1 MEHLMFQLTRSVT
14 WQALKGLHAQTA
26 DDRIRDYFVTDPQR
40 FEKMSLRVGGL
51 FLDYSKHHI
60 SSAVLAKLLELA
72 DHSALVQRRA
82 QMFSGDIIN
91 VTEDRPVLH
100 TALRNLGEGPLM
112 VDGQDVMPEIQRT
125 REQIRAFAEAVRSGE
140 WQGYS
145 GQRIKDV
152 VNIGI
157 GGSDL
162 GPNMAC
168 RALLKYRHPE
178 LNFHFVSN
186 VDGTHIQKVL
196 SRLDPATTLFIVS
209 TKTFSTQETL
219 LNAHTAKRWF
229 LDNAG
234 EEADVGAHFIAAST
248 NRRAAME
255 FGIREENVFEF
266 WAWVGGR
273 YSMWSSIGLPIA
285 LSIGFDGFMELL
297 EGAYEMDQHFLT
309 APCAENMPVLMALIG
324 IWYINFHGAE
334 TQAIVPYDQ
343 ALHQLP
349 SFLQQLDMESNG
361 KSVDIFGHPVD
372 YKTGPIVWGQ
382 TGSNGQHAF
391 FQLLHQGTRYVPID
405 FIASLKP
412 EPGFEDHHFALLT
425 NMLAQ
430 ANAFMEGSQQGSRL
444 DPYSCPGNR
453 PSSTLLLDELTP
465 KNLGALIALYE
476 HKVFVQGVIW
486 NINSFD
492 QWGVQLGKQIA
503 GEISERIDEH
513 SQDFDASTQGLL
525 ALVRGHFGQHP
536 GGAAAS
542 EPTRRD
548 TDTPEGRDKEAAG
561 DKGRGK
567 GKSQTRKEKSA

>member
-1 MEHLMFQLTRSVT
+1 MFQLTRSVT
-14 WQALKGLHAQTA
+14 WQSLLKLREETA
-26 DDRIRDYFVTDPQR
+26 NDRIRDYFAADPKR
-40 FEKMSLRVGGL
+40 FDKMSLRVGGL
-51 FLDYSKHHI
+51 FLDYSKHQI
-60 SSAVLAKLLELA
+60 SDKVLDKLMELA
-72 DHSALVQRRA
+72 EHSALVQRRA

-100 TALRNLGEGPLM
+100 TALRNLGDTP
-112 VDGQDVMPEIQRT
+112 VIADGKDVMPEIHAT
-125 REQIRAFAEAVRSGE
+125 REQIKRFSEEVRSGT
-140 WQGYS
+140 WKGYS
-145 GQRIKDV
+145 GERIRDI

-162 GPNMAC
+162 GPNMAS
-168 RALLKYRHPE
+168 RALLKYRQAD

-186 VDGTHIQKVL
+186 VDGAHIQKVL
-196 SRLDPATTLFIVS
+196 RSLDPATTLFIVS

-219 LNAHTAKRWF
+219 LNARTARRWF
-229 LDNAG
+229 IENAG
-234 EEADVGAHFIAAST
+234 DDADIGAHFIAAST
-248 NRRAAME
+248 NRKAAME
-255 FGIREENVFEF
+255 FGIREENIFEF

-285 LSIGFDGFMELL
+285 LAIGYDGFIEML
-297 EGAYEMDQHFLT
+297 EGAYEMDQHFLS
-309 APCAENMPVLMALIG
+309 APLSDNMPVLMALIG
-324 IWYINFHGAE
+324 IWYINFVGAE

-349 SFLQQLDMESNG
+349 AFLQQLDMESNG
-361 KSVDIFGHPVD
+361 KSVDIFGRPVD

-412 EPGFEDHHFALLT
+412 EPGVEDHHFALLT

-430 ANAFMEGSQQGSRL
+430 ANAFMEGSSQGGDL

-453 PSSTLLLDELTP
+453 PSSVLLLDELTP
-465 KNLGALIALYE
+465 RNLGALIALYE

-492 QWGVQLGKQIA
+492 QWGVQLGKRIA
-503 GEISERIDEH
+503 GEISEKIDER

-525 ALVRGHFGQHP
+525 GLVREHFSAAETPRNKHADQATKTSRK
-536 GGAAAS
+536 GASSKHDAATK
-542 EPTRRD
+542 P
-548 TDTPEGRDKEAAG
+548 
-561 DKGRGK
+561 
-567 GKSQTRKEKSA
+567 

>member
-1 MEHLMFQLTRSVT
+1 MFQLTRSVT
-14 WQALKGLHAQTA
+14 WQSLLKLREETA
-26 DDRIRDYFVTDPQR
+26 NDRIRDYFAADPKR
-40 FEKMSLRVGGL
+40 FDKMSLRVGGL
-51 FLDYSKHHI
+51 FLDYSKHQI
-60 SSAVLAKLLELA
+60 SDKVLDKLMELA
-72 DHSALVQRRA
+72 EHSALVQRRA

-100 TALRNLGEGPLM
+100 TALRNLGDTP
-112 VDGQDVMPEIQRT
+112 VIADGKDVMPEIHAT
-125 REQIRAFAEAVRSGE
+125 REQIKRFSEEVRSGA
-140 WQGYS
+140 WKGYS
-145 GQRIKDV
+145 GERIRDI

-162 GPNMAC
+162 GPNMAS
-168 RALLKYRHPE
+168 RALLKYRQAD

-186 VDGTHIQKVL
+186 VDGAHIQKVL
-196 SRLDPATTLFIVS
+196 RSLDPATTLFIVS

-219 LNAHTAKRWF
+219 LNARTARRWF
-229 LDNAG
+229 IENAG
-234 EEADVGAHFIAAST
+234 DDADIGAHFIAAST
-248 NRRAAME
+248 NRKAAME

-285 LSIGFDGFMELL
+285 LAIGYDGFIEML
-297 EGAYEMDQHFLT
+297 EGAYEMDQHFLS
-309 APCAENMPVLMALIG
+309 APLSDNMPVLMALIG
-324 IWYINFHGAE
+324 IWYINFVGAE

-349 SFLQQLDMESNG
+349 AFLQQLDMESNG
-361 KSVDIFGHPVD
+361 KSVDIFGRPVD

-412 EPGFEDHHFALLT
+412 EPGVEDHHFALLT

-430 ANAFMEGSQQGSRL
+430 ANAFMEGSSQGGDL

-453 PSSTLLLDELTP
+453 PSSVLLLDELTP
-465 KNLGALIALYE
+465 RNLGALIALYE

-492 QWGVQLGKQIA
+492 QWGVQLGKRIA
-503 GEISERIDEH
+503 GEISEKIDER

-525 ALVRGHFGQHP
+525 GLVREHFSAAETPRNKHAEKATKTSRK
-536 GGAAAS
+536 GASSKHDAATK
-542 EPTRRD
+542 P
-548 TDTPEGRDKEAAG
+548 
-561 DKGRGK
+561 
-567 GKSQTRKEKSA
+567 

>member
-1 MEHLMFQLTRSVT
+1 MFQLTRSVT
-14 WQALKGLHAQTA
+14 WQALKQLQQETA
-26 DDRIRDYFVTDPQR
+26 GDRIKDYFTADPQR

-60 SSAVLAKLLELA
+60 SDTVLAKLLELA

-100 TALRNLGEGPLM
+100 AALRNLGDSPVM
-112 VDGQDVMPEIQRT
+112 VDGKDVMPEIR
-125 REQIRAFAEAVRSGE
+125 RSWEQLRQFADAVRSGE
-140 WQGYS
+140 WKGFS
-145 GQRIKDV
+145 GKRIKDV

-168 RALLKYRHPE
+168 RALLKHRHPE
-178 LNFHFVSN
+178 LGFHFVSN
-186 VDGTHIQKVL
+186 VDGAHIQKVL
-196 SRLDPATTLFIVS
+196 ARLDPASTLFIVS

-219 LNAHTAKRWF
+219 LNAKTARRWF
-229 LDNAG
+229 VEQAG
-234 EEADVGAHFIAAST
+234 DDADVGAHFVAAST
-248 NRRAAME
+248 NKKAAMA
-255 FGIREENVFEF
+255 FGVREENVFEF

-285 LSIGFDGFMELL
+285 LSVGFDGFMEMLQ
-297 EGAYEMDQHFLT
+297 GAYEMDQHFLS
-309 APCAENMPVLMALIG
+309 APFDRNMPVLMALAG
-324 IWYINFHGAE
+324 IWNLNFKGAE

-349 SFLQQLDMESNG
+349 AFLQQLDMESNG

-412 EPGFEDHHFALLT
+412 EPGVEEHHFALLT

-430 ANAFMEGSQQGSRL
+430 ANAFMEGSQTGGRL

-453 PSSTLLLDELTP
+453 PSSVLLLDELTP

-492 QWGVQLGKQIA
+492 QWGVELGKRIA
-503 GEISERIDEH
+503 GEISDRLDTQT
-513 SQDFDASTQGLL
+513 QDFDASTQGLL
-525 ALVRGHFGQHP
+525 ALVREHFPTSPSTAP
-536 GGAAAS
+536 GPAKS
-542 EPTRRD
+542 
-548 TDTPEGRDKEAAG
+548 
-561 DKGRGK
+561 GK
-567 GKSQTRKEKSA
+567 GKSEKKASRKER

>member
-1 MEHLMFQLTRSVT
+1 MLQLTRSVS
-14 WQALKGLHAQTA
+14 WQALTRLGEVTRN
-26 DDRIRDYFVTDPQR
+26 DRIRDYFVADPKR

-60 SSAVLAKLLELA
+60 SDEVMEALVELA
-72 DHSALVQRRA
+72 EHSALVQRRA

-91 VTEDRPVLH
+91 VTENRPVLH
-100 TALRNLGEGPLM
+100 TALRSQTNTPVI
-112 VDGQDVMPEIQRT
+112 VDGKDVMPEIHKT
-125 REQIRAFAEAVRSGE
+125 REQIRAFSEAVRSGE
-140 WQGYS
+140 WKGFD
-145 GQRIKDV
+145 GQRIHDV

-168 RALLKYRHPE
+168 RALLKHRHPE

-186 VDGTHIQKVL
+186 VDGNHIQKVL
-196 SRLDPATTLFIVS
+196 KRLDPATTLFIVS

-219 LNAHTAKRWF
+219 LNAKTARRWF
-229 LDNAG
+229 LEHAG
-234 EEADVGAHFIAAST
+234 EDADVGAHFVAAST
-248 NRRAAME
+248 NRKAAKE

-285 LSIGFDGFMELL
+285 LSIGYEGFMELL
-297 EGAYEMDQHFLT
+297 EGAHEMDQHFIN
-309 APCAENMPVLMALIG
+309 APMAENMPVLMALIG
-324 IWYINFHGAE
+324 IWYINFMGAE

-349 SFLQQLDMESNG
+349 AFLQQLDMESNG
-361 KSVDIFGHPVD
+361 KSVDIFGRPVD
-372 YKTGPIVWGQ
+372 YKTGPIVWGE

-412 EPGFEDHHFALLT
+412 EPGTEEHHFALIT

-430 ANAFMEGSQQGSRL
+430 ANAFMEGSQDGSNL
-444 DPYSCPGNR
+444 DPHYNCPGNR
-453 PSSTLLLDELTP
+453 PSSTLLLDEMTP
-465 KNLGALIALYE
+465 RNLGALIALYE

-492 QWGVQLGKQIA
+492 QWGVQLGKRIA
-503 GEISERIDEH
+503 GEISARIDT
-513 SQDFDASTQGLL
+513 DVKAFDPSTQGLL
-525 ALVRGHFGQHP
+525 ALVREHFP
-536 GGAAAS
+536 AGGATQADDS
-542 EPTRRD
+542 N
-548 TDTPEGRDKEAAG
+548 DKPGKQA
-561 DKGRGK
+561 KG
-567 GKSQTRKEKSA
+567 STTTTRKETSS

>member
-1 MEHLMFQLTRSVT
+1 MTRSVT
-14 WQALKGLHAQTA
+14 WQSLLKLRDETA
-26 DDRIRDYFVTDPQR
+26 DDRIRDYFAKDPKR
-40 FEKMSLRVGGL
+40 FDKMSLRVGGL
-51 FLDYSKHHI
+51 FLDYSKHQI
-60 SSAVLAKLLELA
+60 SDAVLEKLVELA
-72 DHSALVQRRA
+72 EHSALVQRRA

-100 TALRNLGEGPLM
+100 TALRNLGDSP
-112 VDGQDVMPEIQRT
+112 VIADGKDVMPEIHAT
-125 REQIRAFAEAVRSGE
+125 REQIKRFSEEVRSGN
-140 WQGYS
+140 WKGYS
-145 GQRIKDV
+145 GERIRDV

-162 GPNMAC
+162 GPNMAS
-168 RALLKYRHPE
+168 RALLKYRQAD

-186 VDGTHIQKVL
+186 VDGAHIQKVL

-219 LNAHTAKRWF
+219 LNARTARRWF
-229 LDNAG
+229 IENAG
-234 EEADVGAHFIAAST
+234 DDADIGAHFIAAST
-248 NRRAAME
+248 NRKAAME

-285 LSIGFDGFMELL
+285 LAIGYEGFIEML
-297 EGAYEMDQHFLT
+297 EGAYEMDQHFQN
-309 APCAENMPVLMALIG
+309 APLGENMPVLMALIG
-324 IWYINFHGAE
+324 IWYINFVGAE

-349 SFLQQLDMESNG
+349 AFLQQLDMESNG
-361 KSVDIFGHPVD
+361 KSVDIFGRPVD

-412 EPGFEDHHFALLT
+412 EPGVEDHHFALLT

-430 ANAFMEGSQQGSRL
+430 ANAFMEGSSKGGDL

-453 PSSTLLLDELTP
+453 PSSVLLLDELTP
-465 KNLGALIALYE
+465 RNLGALIALYE

-492 QWGVQLGKQIA
+492 QWGVQLGKRIA
-503 GEISERIDEH
+503 GEISEKIDER

-525 ALVRGHFGQHP
+525 GLVREHFQAP
-536 GGAAAS
+536 
-542 EPTRRD
+542 
-548 TDTPEGRDKEAAG
+548 
-561 DKGRGK
+561 
-567 GKSQTRKEKSA
+567 GKSVEKAAEKAAKKTAKPAGKDAKAK

>member
-1 MEHLMFQLTRSVT
+1 MFQLTRSVT
-14 WQALKGLHAQTA
+14 WQALERLRDETAQ
-26 DDRIRDYFVTDPQR
+26 DRIRDYFTRDPQR
-40 FEKMSLRVGGL
+40 FDKMSLRVGGL
-51 FLDYSKHHI
+51 FLDYSKHLI
-60 SSAVLAKLLELA
+60 SDAVLGKLLELA

-91 VTEDRPVLH
+91 VTENRPVLH
-100 TALRNLGEGPLM
+100 TALRNLGDAPLQ
-112 VDGQDVMPEIQRT
+112 VDGKDVMPEIHQT
-125 REQIRAFAEAVRSGE
+125 REQIKRFSEAVRSGE
-140 WQGYS
+140 WRGHS
-145 GQRIKDV
+145 GERIRDV

-178 LNFHFVSN
+178 LHFHFVSN

-219 LNAHTAKRWF
+219 LNAKTARRWF

-234 EEADVGAHFIAAST
+234 EDADVGAHFIAAST
-248 NRRAAME
+248 NRQAAMA

-285 LSIGFDGFMELL
+285 LSVGFDGFMELL
-297 EGAYEMDQHFLT
+297 EGAYEMDRHFIE
-309 APCAENMPVLMALIG
+309 APFKDNMPVLMALIG
-324 IWYINFHGAE
+324 IWYINFQNAE

-343 ALHQLP
+343 ALNQLP
-349 SFLQQLDMESNG
+349 AFLQQLDMESNG
-361 KSVDIFGHPVD
+361 KSVDIFGQPVG
-372 YKTGPIVWGQ
+372 YKTGPIVWGE

-430 ANAFMEGSQQGSRL
+430 ANAFMEGSQDGTRL
-444 DPYSCPGNR
+444 DPHYSCPGNR

-465 KNLGALIALYE
+465 RNLGALIALYE

-492 QWGVQLGKQIA
+492 QWGVQLGKRIA

-513 SQDFDASTQGLL
+513 TQDFDASTQELL
-525 ALVRGHFGQHP
+525 KLVREHFDTTR
-536 GGAAAS
+536 AKSS
-542 EPTRRD
+542 EP
-548 TDTPEGRDKEAAG
+548 K
-561 DKGRGK
+561 K
-567 GKSQTRKEKSA
+567 KSAKEKRS

>member
-1 MEHLMFQLTRSVT
+1 MFHLTRSVT
-14 WQALKGLHAQTA
+14 WQALQRLQQATA
-26 DDRIRDYFVTDPQR
+26 NDRISDYFAADPQR
-40 FEKMSLRVGGL
+40 FDKMSLRVGGL
-51 FLDYSKHHI
+51 FLDYSKHHV
-60 SSAVLAKLLELA
+60 SEAVLAKLLELA

-112 VDGQDVMPEIQRT
+112 VDGKDVMPEIQRT
-125 REQIRAFAEAVRSGE
+125 REQIRLFSEAVRSGE
-140 WQGYS
+140 WRGYS
-145 GQRIKDV
+145 GERIRDV

-168 RALLKYRHPE
+168 RALLKYRHAE

-196 SRLDPATTLFIVS
+196 KRLDPATTLFIVS

-219 LNAHTAKRWF
+219 LNAKTARRWF

-234 EEADVGAHFIAAST
+234 EGADVGAHFVAAST
-248 NRRAAME
+248 NSKAAME

-285 LSIGFDGFMELL
+285 LSIGFDGFMEML
-297 EGAYEMDQHFLT
+297 EGAYAMDQHFIE
-309 APCAENMPVLMALIG
+309 APNARNMPVLMALIG
-324 IWYINFHGAE
+324 IWYINFLGAE

-349 SFLQQLDMESNG
+349 AFLQQLDMESNG
-361 KSVDIFGHPVD
+361 KSVDIFGHPVN

-412 EPGFEDHHFALLT
+412 EPGVEEHHFALLT

-430 ANAFMEGSQQGSRL
+430 ANAFMMGSQEGSQL

-453 PSSTLLLDELTP
+453 PSSVLLLDELTP
-465 KNLGALIALYE
+465 RNLGALIALYE

-492 QWGVQLGKQIA
+492 QWGVQLGKRIA
-503 GEISERIDEH
+503 GEISERIDER
-513 SQDFDASTQGLL
+513 SQEFDASTQGLL
-525 ALVRGHFGQHP
+525 ALVREHFRSAPEVEETEAPAKAGK
-536 GGAAAS
+536 AEKKTAKA
-542 EPTRRD
+542 RR
-548 TDTPEGRDKEAAG
+548 
-561 DKGRGK
+561 
-567 GKSQTRKEKSA
+567 

>member
-1 MEHLMFQLTRSVT
+1 MFQLTRSVT
-14 WQALKGLHAQTA
+14 WQALTQLHDQTRH
-26 DDRIRDYFVTDPQR
+26 DRISDYFAADPQR
-40 FEKMSLRVGGL
+40 HDRMSLRVGGL

-60 SSAVLAKLLELA
+60 SPAVLDTLLELA

-91 VTEDRPVLH
+91 VTENRPVLH

-125 REQIRAFAEAVRSGE
+125 REQIQRFSEAVRSGE
-140 WQGYS
+140 WKGYD

-168 RALLKYRHPE
+168 RALLKYRQGDI
-178 LNFHFVSN
+178 NFHFVSN

-196 SRLDPATTLFIVS
+196 RRLDPATTLFIVS

-219 LNAHTAKRWF
+219 LNAKTARRWF
-229 LDNAG
+229 VDNAG
-234 EEADVGAHFIAAST
+234 EDADVGAHFVAAST
-248 NRRAAME
+248 NKSAAMD

-285 LSIGFDGFMELL
+285 LAVGFEGFMAML
-297 EGAYEMDQHFLT
+297 EGAYAMDQHFLT
-309 APCAENMPVLMALIG
+309 APNATNMPVLMALIG

-349 SFLQQLDMESNG
+349 AFLQQLDMESNG
-361 KSVDIFGHPVD
+361 KSVDIFGQPVD

-412 EPGFEDHHFALLT
+412 EPGMEDHHFALLT

-430 ANAFMEGSQQGSRL
+430 ASAFMEGSLKGGEGGGNDL

-465 KNLGALIALYE
+465 RNLGALIALYE

-492 QWGVQLGKQIA
+492 QWGVQLGKRIA
-503 GEISERIDEH
+503 GEISSRLDAH

-525 ALVRGHFGQHP
+525 MRVREHFPSHG
-536 GGAAAS
+536 
-542 EPTRRD
+542 TV
-548 TDTPEGRDKEAAG
+548 TPEPQEPK
-561 DKGRGK
+561 KGK
-567 GKSQTRKEKSA
+567 GSKGKTSS

>member
-1 MEHLMFQLTRSVT
+1 MFQLTRSVT
-14 WQALKGLHAQTA
+14 WQALQRLYRETEN
-26 DDRIRDYFVTDPQR
+26 DRIRDYFAADPKR

-51 FLDYSKHHI
+51 FLDYSKHQI
-60 SSAVLAKLLELA
+60 SDTVLAKLLELA

-100 TALRNLGEGPLM
+100 TALRNVSDQP
-112 VDGQDVMPEIQRT
+112 VYHADGKDVMPEIHRSW
-125 REQIRAFAEAVRSGE
+125 EQIHRFSDAVRNGE
-140 WQGYS
+140 WTGHS
-145 GQRIKDV
+145 GQRIRDV

-168 RALLKYRHPE
+168 RALLNQRHPE

-196 SRLDPATTLFIVS
+196 KGLDPATTLFIVS

-219 LNAHTAKRWF
+219 LNARTARRWF
-229 LDNAG
+229 LENAG
-234 EEADVGAHFIAAST
+234 DDADIGAHFVAAST
-248 NRRAAME
+248 NRKAATE
-255 FGIREENVFEF
+255 FGIREENIFEF

-285 LSIGFDGFMELL
+285 LAIGFDGFMDMLR
-297 EGAYEMDQHFLT
+297 GAHEMDRHFLE
-309 APCAENMPVLMALIG
+309 APNAENMPVFMALIG
-324 IWYINFHGAE
+324 IWYINFVGAE
-334 TQAIVPYDQ
+334 THAIVPYDQ
-343 ALHQLP
+343 ALNQLP

-361 KSVDIFGHPVD
+361 KSVDIFGHPVN

-412 EPGFEDHHFALLT
+412 EPGFEEHHFALLT

-430 ANAFMEGSQQGSRL
+430 ANAFMEGSQTGSRL

-465 KNLGALIALYE
+465 RNLGALIALYE

-492 QWGVQLGKQIA
+492 QWGVELGKRIA
-503 GEISERIDEH
+503 GEISERIDTNVT
-513 SQDFDASTQGLL
+513 DFDPSTQGLL
-525 ALVRGHFGQHP
+525 HLVRDRFGD
-536 GGAAAS
+536 G
-542 EPTRRD
+542 
-548 TDTPEGRDKEAAG
+548 EADATSTAESS
-561 DKGRGK
+561 RNP
-567 GKSQTRKEKSA
+567 

>member
-1 MEHLMFQLTRSVT
+1 MFQLTRSVT
-14 WQALKGLHAQTA
+14 WQALDRLRDKTA
-26 DDRIRDYFVTDPQR
+26 NDRIRDYFTNDPQR

-51 FLDYSKHHI
+51 FLDYSKHHV
-60 SSAVLAKLLELA
+60 SDEVLTKLIELA

-91 VTEDRPVLH
+91 VTENRPVLH
-100 TALRNLGEGPLM
+100 TALRHLGDEPVY
-112 VDGQDVMPEIQRT
+112 VDGEDVMPEITRT
-125 REQIRAFAEAVRSGE
+125 REKIKLFSEAVRSGE
-140 WQGYS
+140 WKGYS
-145 GQRIKDV
+145 GKRIKDV

-162 GPNMAC
+162 GPNMAV

-178 LNFHFVSN
+178 LHFHFVSN

-219 LNAHTAKRWF
+219 LNAKTARRWF
-229 LDNAG
+229 LENAG
-234 EEADVGAHFIAAST
+234 EDADVGAHFIAAST
-248 NRRAAME
+248 NRKAAME

-285 LSIGFDGFMELL
+285 LSIGFEGFIELL
-297 EGAYEMDQHFLT
+297 EGAHEMDNHFIN
-309 APCAENMPVLMALIG
+309 APFSQNMPVLMALIG
-324 IWYINFHGAE
+324 IWYINFIGAE

-343 ALHQLP
+343 ALNQLP

-361 KSVDIFGHPVD
+361 KSVDIFGHPVN

-412 EPGFEDHHFALLT
+412 EPGVEDHHFALLT

-430 ANAFMEGSQQGSRL
+430 ANAFMEGSQGDSKELSQH

-492 QWGVQLGKQIA
+492 QWGVQLGKRIA
-503 GEISERIDEH
+503 GEISERIDAH
-513 SQDFDASTQGLL
+513 AADFDASTQGLL
-525 ALVRGHFGQHP
+525 ELVRAHFP
-536 GGAAAS
+536 TGGSSEQESAPAS
-542 EPTRRD
+542 A
-548 TDTPEGRDKEAAG
+548 DK
-561 DKGRGK
+561 
-567 GKSQTRKEKSA
+567 KSSRKKR

>member
-1 MEHLMFQLTRSVT
+1 MFQLTRSVT
-14 WQALKGLHAQTA
+14 WQALERLRDKTA
-26 DDRIRDYFVTDPQR
+26 NDRIRDYFTNDPQR

-51 FLDYSKHHI
+51 FLDYSKHQV
-60 SSAVLAKLLELA
+60 SDEVLAKLIELA

-91 VTEDRPVLH
+91 VTENRPVLH
-100 TALRNLGEGPLM
+100 TALRHLGDEPVY
-112 VDGQDVMPEIQRT
+112 VDGEDVMPEITRT
-125 REQIRAFAEAVRSGE
+125 REQIKLFSEAVRSGE
-140 WQGYS
+140 WKGYN

-162 GPNMAC
+162 GPNMAV

-178 LNFHFVSN
+178 LHFHFVSN

-219 LNAHTAKRWF
+219 LNAKTARRWF
-229 LDNAG
+229 LENAG
-234 EEADVGAHFIAAST
+234 EDADVGAHFIAAST
-248 NRRAAME
+248 NRKAAME

-285 LSIGFDGFMELL
+285 LSIGFEGFIELL
-297 EGAYEMDQHFLT
+297 EGAHEMDRHFIE
-309 APCAENMPVLMALIG
+309 APFAQNMPVLMALIG
-324 IWYINFHGAE
+324 IWYINFIGAE

-343 ALHQLP
+343 ALNQLP

-361 KSVDIFGHPVD
+361 KSVDIFGHPVN

-412 EPGFEDHHFALLT
+412 EPGVEDHHFALLT

-430 ANAFMEGSQQGSRL
+430 ANAFMEGSQGDSKELSQL

-492 QWGVQLGKQIA
+492 QWGVQLGKRIA
-503 GEISERIDEH
+503 GEISERIDANAA
-513 SQDFDASTQGLL
+513 DFDASTQGLL
-525 ALVRGHFGQHP
+525 ELVRAHFPSTAHQTQH
-536 GGAAAS
+536 A
-542 EPTRRD
+542 EPT
-548 TDTPEGRDKEAAG
+548 TGEK
-561 DKGRGK
+561 KLV
-567 GKSQTRKEKSA
+567 RKKR

>member
-1 MEHLMFQLTRSVT
+1 MFQLTRSVT
-14 WQALKGLHAQTA
+14 WQALERLRDKTA
-26 DDRIRDYFVTDPQR
+26 NDRIRDYFTSDPQR

-51 FLDYSKHHI
+51 FLDYSKHHV
-60 SSAVLAKLLELA
+60 SDEVLAKLIELA

-91 VTEDRPVLH
+91 VTENRPVLH
-100 TALRNLGEGPLM
+100 TALRHLGDEPVY
-112 VDGQDVMPEIQRT
+112 VDGEDVMPEITRT
-125 REQIRAFAEAVRSGE
+125 REQIKLFSEAVRSGE
-140 WQGYS
+140 WKGYN

-162 GPNMAC
+162 GPNMAV

-178 LNFHFVSN
+178 LHFHFVSN

-219 LNAHTAKRWF
+219 LNAKTARRWF
-229 LDNAG
+229 LENAG
-234 EEADVGAHFIAAST
+234 EDADVGAHFIAAST
-248 NRRAAME
+248 NRKAAME

-285 LSIGFDGFMELL
+285 LSIGFEGFIELL
-297 EGAYEMDQHFLT
+297 EGAHEMDRHFIE
-309 APCAENMPVLMALIG
+309 APFAQNMPVLMALIG
-324 IWYINFHGAE
+324 IWYINFIGAE

-343 ALHQLP
+343 ALNQLP

-361 KSVDIFGHPVD
+361 KSVDIFGHPVN

-412 EPGFEDHHFALLT
+412 EPGVEDHHFALLT

-430 ANAFMEGSQQGSRL
+430 ANAFMEGSQGDSKELSQL

-492 QWGVQLGKQIA
+492 QWGVQLGKRIA
-503 GEISERIDEH
+503 GEISERIDANAA
-513 SQDFDASTQGLL
+513 DFDASTQGLL
-525 ALVRGHFGQHP
+525 ELVRAHFPSTTHQTQN
-536 GGAAAS
+536 A
-542 EPTRRD
+542 EPESSAKK
-548 TDTPEGRDKEAAG
+548 PV
-561 DKGRGK
+561 
-567 GKSQTRKEKSA
+567 RKKR

>member
-1 MEHLMFQLTRSVT
+1 MFQLTRSVT
-14 WQALKGLHAQTA
+14 WQALERLRDKTA
-26 DDRIRDYFVTDPQR
+26 NDRIRDYFTNDPQR

-51 FLDYSKHHI
+51 FLDYSKHHV
-60 SSAVLAKLLELA
+60 SDEVLTKLIELA

-91 VTEDRPVLH
+91 VTENRPVLH
-100 TALRNLGEGPLM
+100 TALRHLGDEPVY
-112 VDGQDVMPEIQRT
+112 VDGEDVMPEITRT
-125 REQIRAFAEAVRSGE
+125 REQIKLFSEAVRSGE
-140 WQGYS
+140 WKGYN
-145 GQRIKDV
+145 GKRIKDV

-162 GPNMAC
+162 GPNMAV

-178 LNFHFVSN
+178 LHFHFVSN

-219 LNAHTAKRWF
+219 LNAKTARRWF
-229 LDNAG
+229 VENAG
-234 EEADVGAHFIAAST
+234 EDADVGAHFIAAST
-248 NRRAAME
+248 NRKAAME

-285 LSIGFDGFMELL
+285 LSIGFEGFIELL
-297 EGAYEMDQHFLT
+297 EGAHEMDNHFIN
-309 APCAENMPVLMALIG
+309 APFSQNMPVLMALIG
-324 IWYINFHGAE
+324 IWYINFVGAE

-343 ALHQLP
+343 ALNQLP

-361 KSVDIFGHPVD
+361 KSVDIFGHPVN

-412 EPGFEDHHFALLT
+412 EPGVEDHHFALLT

-430 ANAFMEGSQQGSRL
+430 ANAFMEGSQGDSKELSQH

-492 QWGVQLGKQIA
+492 QWGVQLGKRIA
-503 GEISERIDEH
+503 GEISERIDTNAA
-513 SQDFDASTQGLL
+513 DFDTSTQGLL
-525 ALVRGHFGQHP
+525 ELVRAHFAN
-536 GGAAAS
+536 GGSSEKETAPAS
-542 EPTRRD
+542 A
-548 TDTPEGRDKEAAG
+548 DK
-561 DKGRGK
+561 KP
-567 GKSQTRKEKSA
+567 SRKER

>member
-1 MEHLMFQLTRSVT
+1 MFQLTRSVT
-14 WQALKGLHAQTA
+14 WQALERLHQQTA
-26 DDRIRDYFVTDPQR
+26 NDRISDYFTADPER

-51 FLDYSKHHI
+51 FLDYSKHQV
-60 SSAVLAKLLELA
+60 SDEVLKTLIELA

-100 TALRNLGEGPLM
+100 TALRNLSDEPVY
-112 VDGQDVMPEIQRT
+112 VDGKNVMPEIHQT
-125 REQIRAFAEAVRSGE
+125 REQIKRFSEEVRSGE
-140 WQGYS
+140 WKGYS
-145 GQRIKDV
+145 GERIKDV

-168 RALLKYRHPE
+168 RALLKHRHPE

-196 SRLDPATTLFIVS
+196 KRLDPATTLFIVS

-219 LNAHTAKRWF
+219 LNAKTARRWF
-229 LDNAG
+229 LDGAG
-234 EEADVGAHFIAAST
+234 EDADVGAHFIAAST
-248 NRRAAME
+248 NRKAAME

-285 LSIGFDGFMELL
+285 LSIGFEGFIELL
-297 EGAYEMDQHFLT
+297 EGAQEMDRHFIE
-309 APCAENMPVLMALIG
+309 APFAENMPVLMALIG

-349 SFLQQLDMESNG
+349 AFLQQLDMESNG
-361 KSVDIFGHPVD
+361 KSVDIFGQPVN
-372 YKTGPIVWGQ
+372 YKTGPIVWGE

-391 FQLLHQGTRYVPID
+391 FQLLHQGTRFVPID
-405 FIASLKP
+405 FIGSLKP
-412 EPGFEDHHFALLT
+412 ESGFEDHHFALLT

-430 ANAFMEGSQQGSRL
+430 ANAFMEGSQDSSQL

-492 QWGVQLGKQIA
+492 QWGVQLGKRIA
-503 GEISERIDEH
+503 GEISERIDEN

-525 ALVRGHFGQHP
+525 ALVRGHFGERQS
-536 GGAAAS
+536 GTAAKAKAAEGTKKNTAKAKATQS
-542 EPTRRD
+542 PAKQD
-548 TDTPEGRDKEAAG
+548 T
-561 DKGRGK
+561 
-567 GKSQTRKEKSA
+567 SS

>member
-1 MEHLMFQLTRSVT
+1 MFQLTRSVT
-14 WQALKGLHAQTA
+14 WRALQALYRETA
-26 DDRIRDYFVTDPQR
+26 NDRIRDYFAADPAR
-40 FEKMSLRVGGL
+40 FDKMSLRVGGL

-60 SSAVLAKLLELA
+60 SEAVLAKLLELA

-100 TALRNLGEGPLM
+100 TALRNLGDDPVV
-112 VDGQDVMPEIQRT
+112 VDGHDVMPEITRT
-125 REQIRAFAEAVRSGE
+125 REQIRAFSEAVRDGS
-140 WQGYS
+140 WKGYS
-145 GQRIKDV
+145 GKRIKDV

-168 RALLKYRHPE
+168 RALLKHRHQD

-186 VDGTHIQKVL
+186 VDGAHIQKVL
-196 SRLDPATTLFIVS
+196 RRLDPATTLFIVS

-219 LNAHTAKRWF
+219 LNAKTARRWF

-234 EEADVGAHFIAAST
+234 EDADVGAHFVAAST
-248 NRRAAME
+248 NRKAAMA

-285 LSIGFDGFMELL
+285 LSIGFDGFMALL
-297 EGAYEMDQHFLT
+297 EGAYEMDRHFIE
-309 APCAENMPVLMALIG
+309 APNDRNMPVLMALIG

-349 SFLQQLDMESNG
+349 AFLQQLDMESNG

-412 EPGFEDHHFALLT
+412 DQGMEEHHFALLT

-430 ANAFMEGSQQGSRL
+430 ANAFMEGSQQGSQL

-465 KNLGALIALYE
+465 RNLGALIALYE

-492 QWGVQLGKQIA
+492 QWGVQLGKRIA
-503 GEISERIDEH
+503 GEISERIDERV
-513 SQDFDASTQGLL
+513 QDFDASTQGLL
-525 ALVRGHFGQHP
+525 ALVRRHVPGHQ
-536 GGAAAS
+536 
-542 EPTRRD
+542 D
-548 TDTPEGRDKEAAG
+548 TDATPEAAQ
-561 DKGRGK
+561 GK
-567 GKSQTRKEKSA
+567 GKATSRSKRS

>member
-1 MEHLMFQLTRSVT
+1 MFQLTRSVT
-14 WQALKGLHAQTA
+14 WQALDRLRDKTA
-26 DDRIRDYFVTDPQR
+26 NDRIRDYFTNDPQR

-51 FLDYSKHHI
+51 FLDYSKHHV
-60 SSAVLAKLLELA
+60 SDEVLAKLLELA

-91 VTEDRPVLH
+91 VTENRPVLH
-100 TALRNLGEGPLM
+100 TALRNLSDEPIH
-112 VDGQDVMPEIQRT
+112 VDGEDVMPEITRT
-125 REQIRAFAEAVRSGE
+125 REQIKVFSEAVRSGE
-140 WQGYS
+140 WKGYN

-162 GPNMAC
+162 GPNMAV

-178 LNFHFVSN
+178 LHFHFVSN

-219 LNAHTAKRWF
+219 LNAKTARRWF
-229 LDNAG
+229 LENAG
-234 EEADVGAHFIAAST
+234 EDADVGAHFIAAST
-248 NRRAAME
+248 NRKAAME

-285 LSIGFDGFMELL
+285 LSIGFEGFIELL
-297 EGAYEMDQHFLT
+297 EGAHEMDNHFIN
-309 APCAENMPVLMALIG
+309 APFSENMPVLMALIG
-324 IWYINFHGAE
+324 IWYINFVGAE

-343 ALHQLP
+343 ALNQLP

-361 KSVDIFGHPVD
+361 KSVDIFGHPVN

-412 EPGFEDHHFALLT
+412 EPGVEDHHFALLT

-430 ANAFMEGSQQGSRL
+430 ANAFMEGSQGDSKELSQH

-492 QWGVQLGKQIA
+492 QWGVQLGKRIA
-503 GEISERIDEH
+503 GEISERIDTNAA
-513 SQDFDASTQGLL
+513 DFDTSTQGLL
-525 ALVRGHFGQHP
+525 ELVRAHFP
-536 GGAAAS
+536 NGGSGEKESA
-542 EPTRRD
+542 PTS
-548 TDTPEGRDKEAAG
+548 AG
-561 DKGRGK
+561 KKPAKKKR
-567 GKSQTRKEKSA
+567 

>member
-1 MEHLMFQLTRSVT
+1 MFQLTRSVT
-14 WQALKGLHAQTA
+14 WQALKQLQAQTA
-26 DDRIRDYFVTDPQR
+26 DDRIRDYFTADPQR
-40 FEKMSLRVGGL
+40 FERMSLRVGGL

-60 SSAVLAKLLELA
+60 SDAVLDKLLELA

-91 VTEDRPVLH
+91 VTENRPVLH
-100 TALRNLGEGPLM
+100 TALRNLGDDPLM
-112 VDGQDVMPEIQRT
+112 VDGKDVMPEIHRT
-125 REQIRAFAEAVRSGE
+125 REQIRRFSEEVRSGE
-140 WQGYS
+140 WKGYN
-145 GQRIKDV
+145 GQRIRDV

-168 RALLKYRHPE
+168 RALLKHRHPE

-219 LNAHTAKRWF
+219 LNAKTARRWF
-229 LDNAG
+229 LENAG
-234 EEADVGAHFIAAST
+234 EEADVGAHFVAAST
-248 NRRAAME
+248 NRKAAME

-285 LSIGFDGFMELL
+285 LSIGFDGFMEML
-297 EGAYEMDQHFLT
+297 EGAHEMDQHFLN
-309 APCAENMPVLMALIG
+309 APNKANMPVLMALIG
-324 IWYINFHGAE
+324 IWYINFQGAE
-334 TQAIVPYDQ
+334 THAIVPYDQ

-349 SFLQQLDMESNG
+349 AFLQQLDMESNG

-412 EPGFEDHHFALLT
+412 EPGVEDHHFALLT

-430 ANAFMEGSQQGSRL
+430 ANAFMEGSQEGSRL

-465 KNLGALIALYE
+465 RNLGALIALYE

-492 QWGVQLGKQIA
+492 QWGVQLGKRIA
-503 GEISERIDEH
+503 GEISERIDEQ
-513 SQDFDASTQGLL
+513 SQDFDGSTQGLL
-525 ALVRGHFGQHP
+525 KLVREHFTARQTGDD
-536 GGAAAS
+536 GATPTEAQAKKAA
-542 EPTRRD
+542 RN
-548 TDTPEGRDKEAAG
+548 KKKA
-561 DKGRGK
+561 
-567 GKSQTRKEKSA
+567 

>member
-1 MEHLMFQLTRSVT
+1 MFHLTRSVT
-14 WQALKGLHAQTA
+14 WQALQRLQQATAQ
-26 DDRIRDYFVTDPQR
+26 DRISDYFAADPQR
-40 FEKMSLRVGGL
+40 FDKMSLRVGGL
-51 FLDYSKHHI
+51 FLDYSKHHV
-60 SSAVLAKLLELA
+60 SEAVLAKLLELA

-112 VDGQDVMPEIQRT
+112 VDGKDVMPEIQRT
-125 REQIRAFAEAVRSGE
+125 REQIRQFSEAVRSGE
-140 WQGYS
+140 WRGYS
-145 GQRIKDV
+145 GERIKDV

-168 RALLKYRHPE
+168 RALLKYRHAE

-196 SRLDPATTLFIVS
+196 KRLDPATTLFIVS

-219 LNAHTAKRWF
+219 LNAKTARRWF

-234 EEADVGAHFIAAST
+234 EGADVGAHFIAAST
-248 NRRAAME
+248 NRKAAME

-285 LSIGFDGFMELL
+285 LSIGFDGFMEML
-297 EGAYEMDQHFLT
+297 EGAYAMDQHFIE
-309 APCAENMPVLMALIG
+309 APNARNMPVLMALIG
-324 IWYINFHGAE
+324 IWYINFLGAE

-349 SFLQQLDMESNG
+349 AFLQQLDMESNG
-361 KSVDIFGHPVD
+361 KSVDIFGHPVN

-412 EPGFEDHHFALLT
+412 EPGVEEHHFALLT

-430 ANAFMEGSQQGSRL
+430 ANAFMMGSQEGSQL

-453 PSSTLLLDELTP
+453 PSSVLLLDELTP
-465 KNLGALIALYE
+465 RNLGALIALYE

-492 QWGVQLGKQIA
+492 QWGVQLGKRIA
-503 GEISERIDEH
+503 GEISERIDER
-513 SQDFDASTQGLL
+513 SQEFDASTQGLL
-525 ALVRGHFGQHP
+525 ALVREHFHP
-536 GGAAAS
+536 
-542 EPTRRD
+542 
-548 TDTPEGRDKEAAG
+548 TPEAEAPIKAG
-561 DKGRGK
+561 KA
-567 GKSQTRKEKSA
+567 EKKTAKARR

>member
-1 MEHLMFQLTRSVT
+1 MFQLTRSVT
-14 WQALKGLHAQTA
+14 WQALDRLRDKTA
-26 DDRIRDYFVTDPQR
+26 NDRIRDYFTNDPQR

-51 FLDYSKHHI
+51 FLDYSKHHV
-60 SSAVLAKLLELA
+60 SDEVLTKLIELA

-91 VTEDRPVLH
+91 VTENRPVLH
-100 TALRNLGEGPLM
+100 TALRHLGDEPVY
-112 VDGQDVMPEIQRT
+112 VDGEDVMPEITRT
-125 REQIRAFAEAVRSGE
+125 REQIKLFSEAVRSGE
-140 WQGYS
+140 WKGYN

-162 GPNMAC
+162 GPNMAV

-178 LNFHFVSN
+178 LHFHFVSN

-219 LNAHTAKRWF
+219 LNAKTARRWF
-229 LDNAG
+229 LENAG
-234 EEADVGAHFIAAST
+234 EDADVGAHFIAAST
-248 NRRAAME
+248 NRKAAME

-285 LSIGFDGFMELL
+285 LSIGFEGFIELL
-297 EGAYEMDQHFLT
+297 EGAHQMDNHFIN
-309 APCAENMPVLMALIG
+309 APFSQNMPVLMALIG
-324 IWYINFHGAE
+324 IWYINFIGAE

-343 ALHQLP
+343 ALNQLP

-361 KSVDIFGHPVD
+361 KSVDIFGHPVN

-412 EPGFEDHHFALLT
+412 EPGVEDHHFALLT

-430 ANAFMEGSQQGSRL
+430 ANAFMEGSQGDSKELSQH

-492 QWGVQLGKQIA
+492 QWGVQLGKRIA
-503 GEISERIDEH
+503 GEISERIDTNAA
-513 SQDFDASTQGLL
+513 DFDTSTQGLL
-525 ALVRGHFGQHP
+525 ELVRAHFP
-536 GGAAAS
+536 NGGSGEEESAPVSA
-542 EPTRRD
+542 
-548 TDTPEGRDKEAAG
+548 DK
-561 DKGRGK
+561 KP
-567 GKSQTRKEKSA
+567 SRKKR

>member
-1 MEHLMFQLTRSVT
+1 MFQLTRSVT
-14 WQALKGLHAQTA
+14 WKALEELHRQTA
-26 DDRIRDYFVTDPQR
+26 NDRIRDYFVADTQR
-40 FEKMSLRVGGL
+40 FDKMSLRVGGL

-60 SSAVLAKLLELA
+60 SQAVLGKLLELA

-100 TALRNLGEGPLM
+100 TALRNLSDEPLM

-125 REQIRAFAEAVRSGE
+125 REQIRQFSEAVRSGE
-140 WQGYS
+140 WKGYS
-145 GQRIKDV
+145 GERIRDV

-168 RALLKYRHPE
+168 RALLKYRHSG
-178 LNFHFVSN
+178 LSFHFVSN
-186 VDGTHIQKVL
+186 VDGAHIQKVL
-196 SRLDPATTLFIVS
+196 QRLDPATTLFIVS

-219 LNAHTAKRWF
+219 LNAKTARRWF

-234 EEADVGAHFIAAST
+234 DDADVGAHFIAAST

-285 LSIGFDGFMELL
+285 LSIGFEGFMELL
-297 EGAYEMDQHFLT
+297 EGAYEMDRHFIS
-309 APCAENMPVLMALIG
+309 APLRENMPVLMALIG

-349 SFLQQLDMESNG
+349 AFLQQLDMESNG

-412 EPGFEDHHFALLT
+412 EPGVEEHHFALLT

-430 ANAFMEGSQQGSRL
+430 ANAFMEGSQEGSQL

-465 KNLGALIALYE
+465 RNLGALIALYE

-492 QWGVQLGKQIA
+492 QWGVQLGKRIA

-525 ALVRGHFGQHP
+525 TLVRQHFGKGPVTP
-536 GGAAAS
+536 GDA
-542 EPTRRD
+542 EKTRRKPR
-548 TDTPEGRDKEAAG
+548 T
-561 DKGRGK
+561 GK
-567 GKSQTRKEKSA
+567 QEKHS

>member
-1 MEHLMFQLTRSVT
+1 MFQLTRSVT
-14 WQALKGLHAQTA
+14 WQALDRLRDKTA
-26 DDRIRDYFVTDPQR
+26 NDRIRDYFTNDPQR

-51 FLDYSKHHI
+51 FLDYSKHHV
-60 SSAVLAKLLELA
+60 SDEVLTKLIELA

-91 VTEDRPVLH
+91 VTENRPVLH
-100 TALRNLGEGPLM
+100 TALRHLGDEPVY
-112 VDGQDVMPEIQRT
+112 VDGEDVMPEITRT
-125 REQIRAFAEAVRSGE
+125 REQIKLFSEAVRNGE
-140 WQGYS
+140 WKGYS
-145 GQRIKDV
+145 GKRIKDV

-162 GPNMAC
+162 GPNMAV

-178 LNFHFVSN
+178 LHFHFVSN

-219 LNAHTAKRWF
+219 LNAKTARRWF
-229 LDNAG
+229 LENAG
-234 EEADVGAHFIAAST
+234 EDADVGAHFIAAST
-248 NRRAAME
+248 NRKAAME

-285 LSIGFDGFMELL
+285 LSVGFEGFIELL
-297 EGAYEMDQHFLT
+297 EGAHEMDNHFIN
-309 APCAENMPVLMALIG
+309 APFSQNMPVLMALIG
-324 IWYINFHGAE
+324 IWYINFIGAE

-343 ALHQLP
+343 ALNQLP

-361 KSVDIFGHPVD
+361 KSVDIFGHPVN

-412 EPGFEDHHFALLT
+412 EPGVEDHHFALLT

-430 ANAFMEGSQQGSRL
+430 ANAFMEGSQGDSKELSQH

-492 QWGVQLGKQIA
+492 QWGVQLGKRIA
-503 GEISERIDEH
+503 GEISERIDAH
-513 SQDFDASTQGLL
+513 AADFDASTQGLL
-525 ALVRGHFGQHP
+525 ELVRAHFP
-536 GGAAAS
+536 NGGSEKETGPTAS
-542 EPTRRD
+542 
-548 TDTPEGRDKEAAG
+548 TDKKPA
-561 DKGRGK
+561 
-567 GKSQTRKEKSA
+567 RKKR

>member
-1 MEHLMFQLTRSVT
+1 MFQLTRSVT
-14 WQALKGLHAQTA
+14 WQALERLRDSTTN
-26 DDRIRDYFVTDPQR
+26 DRIRDYFVQDPQR

-51 FLDYSKHHI
+51 FLDYSKHHV
-60 SSAVLAKLLELA
+60 SDEVLKKLLELA

-91 VTEDRPVLH
+91 VTENRPVLH
-100 TALRNLGEGPLM
+100 TALRNLSADAVH
-112 VDGQDVMPEIQRT
+112 VDGKDVMPEINRT
-125 REQIRAFAEAVRSGE
+125 REQIKQFSEAVRSGE
-140 WQGYS
+140 WKGYN
-145 GQRIKDV
+145 GQRIRDV

-162 GPNMAC
+162 GPNMAV

-178 LNFHFVSN
+178 LHFHFVSN

-219 LNAHTAKRWF
+219 LNAKTARRWF
-229 LDNAG
+229 LENAG
-234 EEADVGAHFIAAST
+234 EDADVGAHFIAAST
-248 NRRAAME
+248 NRKAAMA

-285 LSIGFDGFMELL
+285 LSIGFEGFIELL
-297 EGAYEMDQHFLT
+297 EGAHEMDRHFIE
-309 APCAENMPVLMALIG
+309 APFAQNMPVLMALIG
-324 IWYINFHGAE
+324 IWYINFVGAE

-343 ALHQLP
+343 ALNQLP
-349 SFLQQLDMESNG
+349 AFLQQLDMESNG
-361 KSVDIFGHPVD
+361 KSVDIFGHPVN

-412 EPGFEDHHFALLT
+412 EPGMEDHHFALLT

-430 ANAFMEGSQQGSRL
+430 ANAFMEGSQGDSQELSQH

-492 QWGVQLGKQIA
+492 QWGVQLGKRIA
-503 GEISERIDEH
+503 GEISERIDTNAA
-513 SQDFDASTQGLL
+513 DFDVSTQGLL
-525 ALVRGHFGQHP
+525 ALVRGHFPSANSEQT
-536 GGAAAS
+536 GASTKPAKKTKARS
-542 EPTRRD
+542 
-548 TDTPEGRDKEAAG
+548 
-561 DKGRGK
+561 
-567 GKSQTRKEKSA
+567 

>member
-1 MEHLMFQLTRSVT
+1 MFQLTRSVT
-14 WQALKGLHAQTA
+14 WQALERLRDKTA
-26 DDRIRDYFVTDPQR
+26 NDRIRDYFRQDPQR
-40 FEKMSLRVGGL
+40 FDKMSLRVGGL

-60 SSAVLAKLLELA
+60 SEDVLDKLIELA
-72 DHSALVQRRA
+72 NHSALVQRRA

-91 VTEDRPVLH
+91 VTENRPVLH
-100 TALRNLGEGPLM
+100 TALRNLSDEPVY
-112 VDGQDVMPEIQRT
+112 VDGEDVMPEITRT
-125 REQIRAFAEAVRSGE
+125 REQIKQFSETVRSGE
-140 WQGYS
+140 WKGYS
-145 GQRIKDV
+145 GKAIKDV

-162 GPNMAC
+162 GPNMAV

-178 LNFHFVSN
+178 MHFHFVSN

-219 LNAHTAKRWF
+219 LNAKTARRWF
-229 LDNAG
+229 LENAG
-234 EEADVGAHFIAAST
+234 EDADVGAHFVAAST
-248 NRRAAME
+248 NRKAAME

-285 LSIGFDGFMELL
+285 LSIGFDGFIELL
-297 EGAYEMDQHFLT
+297 EGAHEMDRHFIE
-309 APCAENMPVLMALIG
+309 APFSQNMPVLMALIG
-324 IWYINFHGAE
+324 IWYINFIGAE

-343 ALHQLP
+343 ALNQLP

-361 KSVDIFGHPVD
+361 KSVDIFGHPVN

-412 EPGFEDHHFALLT
+412 EPGVEDHHFALLT

-430 ANAFMEGSQQGSRL
+430 ANAFMEGSQGNSNELSQH

-465 KNLGALIALYE
+465 RNLGALIALYE

-492 QWGVQLGKQIA
+492 QWGVQLGKRIA
-503 GEISERIDEH
+503 GEISERIDTNAA
-513 SQDFDASTQGLL
+513 DFDASTQGLL
-525 ALVRGHFGQHP
+525 ELVRAHFP
-536 GGAAAS
+536 GG
-542 EPTRRD
+542 D
-548 TDTPEGRDKEAAG
+548 TV
-561 DKGRGK
+561 
-567 GKSQTRKEKSA
+567 KSGQCKSAKKPAKKGG

>member
-1 MEHLMFQLTRSVT
+1 MFQLTRSVT
-14 WQALKGLHAQTA
+14 WQALERLQQATA
-26 DDRIRDYFVTDPQR
+26 NDRISDYFAADPQR
-40 FEKMSLRVGGL
+40 FDKMSLRVGGL
-51 FLDYSKHHI
+51 FLDYSKHHV
-60 SSAVLAKLLELA
+60 SEAVLAKLIELA
-72 DHSALVQRRA
+72 DHSALVQRRS

-112 VDGQDVMPEIQRT
+112 VDGNDVMPEIQRT
-125 REQIRAFAEAVRSGE
+125 REQIRQFSEAVRSGE
-140 WQGYS
+140 WRGYS
-145 GQRIKDV
+145 GERIRDI

-162 GPNMAC
+162 GPNMAS
-168 RALLKYRHPE
+168 RALLKYRHPD

-186 VDGTHIQKVL
+186 VDGAHIQKVL
-196 SRLDPATTLFIVS
+196 ARLDPATTLFIVS

-219 LNAHTAKRWF
+219 LNAKTARRWF
-229 LDNAG
+229 VETAG
-234 EEADVGAHFIAAST
+234 EDADVGAHFVAAST
-248 NRRAAME
+248 NRKAAME

-285 LSIGFDGFMELL
+285 LSIGFDGFMEML
-297 EGAYEMDQHFLT
+297 EGAYAMDQHFIE
-309 APCAENMPVLMALIG
+309 APYARNMPVLMALIG
-324 IWYINFHGAE
+324 IWYINFRGAE

-349 SFLQQLDMESNG
+349 AFLQQLDMESNG
-361 KSVDIFGHPVD
+361 KSVDIFGHPVN

-412 EPGFEDHHFALLT
+412 EPGMEEHHFALLT

-430 ANAFMEGSQQGSRL
+430 ANAFMEGSQEGSQL

-453 PSSTLLLDELTP
+453 PSSVLLLDELTP
-465 KNLGALIALYE
+465 RNLGALIALYE

-492 QWGVQLGKQIA
+492 QWGVQLGKRIA

-525 ALVRGHFGQHP
+525 ALVREHFRP
-536 GGAAAS
+536 APASGAAV
-542 EPTRRD
+542 
-548 TDTPEGRDKEAAG
+548 
-561 DKGRGK
+561 KGRAKGK
-567 GKSQTRKEKSA
+567 GEEKAKR

>member
-1 MEHLMFQLTRSVT
+1 MFQLTRSVT
-14 WQALKGLHAQTA
+14 WQALERLRDKTA
-26 DDRIRDYFVTDPQR
+26 NDRIRDYFTNDPQR

-51 FLDYSKHHI
+51 FLDYSKHQV
-60 SSAVLAKLLELA
+60 SDEVLTKLIELA

-91 VTEDRPVLH
+91 VTENRPVLH
-100 TALRNLGEGPLM
+100 TALRHLGDEPVY
-112 VDGQDVMPEIQRT
+112 VDGEDVMPEITRT
-125 REQIRAFAEAVRSGE
+125 RDQIKLFSEAVRSGE
-140 WQGYS
+140 WKGYN

-162 GPNMAC
+162 GPNMAV

-178 LNFHFVSN
+178 LHFHFVSN

-219 LNAHTAKRWF
+219 LNAKTARRWF
-229 LDNAG
+229 LENAG
-234 EEADVGAHFIAAST
+234 EDADVGAHFIAAST
-248 NRRAAME
+248 NRKAAME

-285 LSIGFDGFMELL
+285 LSIGFEGFIELL
-297 EGAYEMDQHFLT
+297 EGAHEMDRHFIE
-309 APCAENMPVLMALIG
+309 APFAQNMPVLMALIG
-324 IWYINFHGAE
+324 IWYINFIGAE

-343 ALHQLP
+343 ALNQLP

-361 KSVDIFGHPVD
+361 KSVDIFGHPVN

-412 EPGFEDHHFALLT
+412 EPGVEDHHFALLT

-430 ANAFMEGSQQGSRL
+430 ANAFMEGSQGDSKELSQL

-492 QWGVQLGKQIA
+492 QWGVQLGKRIA
-503 GEISERIDEH
+503 GEISERIDANAA
-513 SQDFDASTQGLL
+513 DFDASTQGLL
-525 ALVRGHFGQHP
+525 ELVRAHFP
-536 GGAAAS
+536 SSPRKADSAEPAS
-542 EPTRRD
+542 S
-548 TDTPEGRDKEAAG
+548 DK
-561 DKGRGK
+561 KPV
-567 GKSQTRKEKSA
+567 RKKR

>member
-1 MEHLMFQLTRSVT
+1 MFQLTRSVT
-14 WQALKGLHAQTA
+14 WQALTRLHAQTRH
-26 DDRIRDYFVTDPQR
+26 DRIRDYFTADPQR

-51 FLDYSKHHI
+51 FLDYSKHQI
-60 SSAVLAKLLELA
+60 SDEVLDKLIELA

-91 VTEDRPVLH
+91 VTENRPVLH

-125 REQIRAFAEAVRSGE
+125 REQIRTFSEAVRNGE
-140 WQGYS
+140 WTGFD
-145 GQRIKDV
+145 GQRIRDV

-168 RALLKYRHPE
+168 RALLKHRHPE

-186 VDGTHIQKVL
+186 VDGAHIQKVL
-196 SRLDPATTLFIVS
+196 NRLDPATTLFIVS

-219 LNAHTAKRWF
+219 LNAHTARRWF

-234 EEADVGAHFIAAST
+234 PEGDVGAHFIAAST
-248 NRRAAME
+248 NKAAAME

-285 LSIGFDGFMELL
+285 LAIGFEGFMEML
-297 EGAYEMDQHFLT
+297 EGAYAMDQHFLT
-309 APCAENMPVLMALIG
+309 APTAANMPVLMALIG
-324 IWYINFHGAE
+324 IWYINFQGAE

-349 SFLQQLDMESNG
+349 AFLQQLDMESNG
-361 KSVDIFGHPVD
+361 KSVDIFGRPVD

-412 EPGFEDHHFALLT
+412 ESGMEDHHFALLT

-430 ANAFMEGSQQGSRL
+430 ANAFMEGSATGGEL

-492 QWGVQLGKQIA
+492 QWGVQLGKRIA
-503 GEISERIDEH
+503 GEISERLDAH

-525 ALVRGHFGQHP
+525 RLVREQLHTRDSP
-536 GGAAAS
+536 SAP
-542 EPTRRD
+542 PTRRSKK
-548 TDTPEGRDKEAAG
+548 RRNA
-561 DKGRGK
+561 
-567 GKSQTRKEKSA
+567 

>member
-1 MEHLMFQLTRSVT
+1 VFQLTRSVT
-14 WQALKGLHAQTA
+14 WQSLLKLRDETA
-26 DDRIRDYFVTDPQR
+26 DDRIRDYFAKDPKR
-40 FEKMSLRVGGL
+40 FDKMSLRVGGL
-51 FLDYSKHHI
+51 FLDYSKHQI
-60 SSAVLAKLLELA
+60 SDAVLEKLVELA
-72 DHSALVQRRA
+72 EHSALVQRRA

-100 TALRNLGEGPLM
+100 TALRNLGDSP
-112 VDGQDVMPEIQRT
+112 VIADGKDVMPEIHAT
-125 REQIRAFAEAVRSGE
+125 REQIKRFSEEVRSGN
-140 WQGYS
+140 WKGYS
-145 GQRIKDV
+145 GERIRDV

-162 GPNMAC
+162 GPNMAS
-168 RALLKYRHPE
+168 RALLKYRQAD

-186 VDGTHIQKVL
+186 VDGAHIQKVL

-219 LNAHTAKRWF
+219 LNARTARRWF
-229 LDNAG
+229 VENAG
-234 EEADVGAHFIAAST
+234 DDADIGAHFIAAST
-248 NRRAAME
+248 NRKAAME

-285 LSIGFDGFMELL
+285 LAIGYEGFIEML
-297 EGAYEMDQHFLT
+297 EGAYEMDQHFQN
-309 APCAENMPVLMALIG
+309 APLGENMPVLMALIG
-324 IWYINFHGAE
+324 IWYINFVGAE

-349 SFLQQLDMESNG
+349 AFLQQLDMESNG
-361 KSVDIFGHPVD
+361 KSVDIFGRPVD

-412 EPGFEDHHFALLT
+412 EPGVEDHHFALLT

-430 ANAFMEGSQQGSRL
+430 ANAFMEGSSKGGDL

-453 PSSTLLLDELTP
+453 PSSVLLLDELTP
-465 KNLGALIALYE
+465 RNLGALIALYE

-492 QWGVQLGKQIA
+492 QWGVQLGKRIA
-503 GEISERIDEH
+503 GEISEKIDER

-525 ALVRGHFGQHP
+525 GLVREHFQAP
-536 GGAAAS
+536 
-542 EPTRRD
+542 
-548 TDTPEGRDKEAAG
+548 
-561 DKGRGK
+561 
-567 GKSQTRKEKSA
+567 GKSVEKAAEKAAKKTAKPAGKDAKAK